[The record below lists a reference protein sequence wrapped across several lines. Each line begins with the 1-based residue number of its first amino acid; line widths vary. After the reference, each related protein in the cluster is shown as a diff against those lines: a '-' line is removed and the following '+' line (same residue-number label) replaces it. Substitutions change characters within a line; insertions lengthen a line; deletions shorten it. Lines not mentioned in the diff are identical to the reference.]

1 MAYCLSSGKIEK
13 CELVNECTIKMYS
26 GEYKDEE
33 LYIKGKVDA
42 GGILSEDYL
51 CKREDKIIIN
61 TIHKLKENGYDN
73 SEITAEL
80 VMNEIKETCGL
91 SIDDKG

>member
-13 CELVNECTIKMYS
+13 CEFVNECTIKMYS

-33 LYIKGKVDA
+33 LYIDGKVDA
-42 GGILSEDYL
+42 GGILVEDCL
-51 CKREDKIIIN
+51 CKKEDKIIIN
-61 TIHKLKENGYDN
+61 TIHKLKEKGYDD
-73 SEITAEL
+73 SEITTEL
-80 VMNEIKETCGL
+80 VIKEIKETCGL